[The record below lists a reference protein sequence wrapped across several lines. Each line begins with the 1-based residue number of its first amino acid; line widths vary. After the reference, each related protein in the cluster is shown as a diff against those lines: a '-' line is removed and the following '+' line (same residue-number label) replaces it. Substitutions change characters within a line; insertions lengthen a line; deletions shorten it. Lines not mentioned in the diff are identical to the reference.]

1 MFTAMLLEAIRAI
14 GANRLRS
21 FLTML
26 GMVIGVAAVILM
38 LAVGEGTRLTI
49 KRQVDSLG
57 TNVFIILAGFQ
68 NTSGV
73 RSGSGNRHTLNEADA
88 EALAQLEG
96 VEAVTPVVNSNSQLV
111 AGGQNWNT
119 MVMGVNGDF
128 MAVRSWDL
136 ASGRPMDDLDVQTAS
151 RSIWLGQSTA
161 RELFGSSDPLGQT
174 MRVKNVPFVVAGLLA
189 SKGQSLDGRDQDD
202 TAIVPITSSQRY
214 LAGSQFRGMV
224 RMIMLKTAN
233 PDVTGQL
240 EEDIRELLRER
251 HHIVD
256 PMQDDDFFLSNLSA
270 VMASAEATAASMTLL
285 LGAIASVSLAVGG
298 IGIMNI
304 MLVSVTERTREIGIR
319 LAIGARR
326 RDILTQFMLEAMLVS
341 VTGGLLGLLSGSAG
355 AFLVQAIWET
365 TVVVTPGSMALS
377 FTVSAGIGLFFG
389 FYPAFKAALQNPIE
403 ALRFQ

>member
-1 MFTAMLLEAIRAI
+1 MFPAMLLEAIRAI

-73 RSGSGNRHTLNEADA
+73 RSGSGNRHTLNESDA

-119 MVMGVNGDF
+119 MVMGVNDDF

-161 RELFGSSDPLGQT
+161 RELFGSTDPLGQT

-304 MLVSVTERTREIGIR
+304 LLVSVTERTREIGVR

>member
-1 MFTAMLLEAIRAI
+1 MFWAMLLEAVRAI

-26 GMVIGVAAVILM
+26 GMVIGVAAVVLM
-38 LAVGEGTRLTI
+38 LAVGEGTRVTV
-49 KRQVDSLG
+49 KRQVDALG

-68 NTSGV
+68 RTSGA
-73 RSGSGNRHTLNEADA
+73 RTGSGSGITLNESDA
-88 EALAQLEG
+88 KALAELPG
-96 VEAVTPVVNSNSQLV
+96 VNAVSPVANSYSQLV

-119 MVMGVNGDF
+119 MVMGVNQDF
-128 MAVRSWDL
+128 LTVRSWEIEL
-136 ASGRPMDDLDVQTAS
+136 GRPMDDLDVQSAS

-161 RELFGSSDPLGQT
+161 KELFGTIEAVGQSL
-174 MRVKNVPFVVAGLLA
+174 RVGNVPFTVAGILA

-202 TAIVPITSSQRY
+202 TAIVPLSSSQRY
-214 LAGSQFRGMV
+214 LSGSSFRGSV
-224 RMIMLKTAN
+224 RMIMLQAASADIM
-233 PDVTGQL
+233 PDLQ
-240 EEDIRELLRER
+240 EDIRQLLRER
-251 HHIVD
+251 HHLTSPD
-256 PMQDDDFFLSNLSA
+256 QDDDFFLNNLSA
-270 VMASAEATAASMTLL
+270 VMASAEATAAAMTLL

-304 MLVSVTERTREIGIR
+304 MLVSVTERTREIGVR

-341 VTGGLLGLLSGSAG
+341 LTGGILGLAFGASGAL
-355 AFLVQAIWET
+355 LVQMIWRT
-365 TVVVTPGSMALS
+365 SVVISPASMALS

-389 FYPAFKAALQNPIE
+389 FYPAWKAAGQNPIE

>member
-1 MFTAMLLEAIRAI
+1 MLLEAIRAI
-14 GANRLRS
+14 GANRMRS

-49 KRQVDSLG
+49 KKQVDSLG
-57 TNVFIILAGFQ
+57 TNVFVILAGFQ

-88 EALAQLEG
+88 EALSHLDG
-96 VEAVTPVVNSNSQLV
+96 VEAVTPVVNNMSQLV

-119 MVMGVNGDF
+119 MVMGVNADF
-128 MAVRSWDL
+128 LTVRSWEL
-136 ASGRPMDDLDVQTAS
+136 AVGRPMDSLDVQSGS
-151 RSIWLGQSTA
+151 RTIWLGQSTA
-161 RELFGSSDPLGQT
+161 KELFGSIDPLGQT
-174 MRVKNVPFVVAGLLA
+174 IRVKNVPFVVEGLLA
-189 SKGQSLDGRDQDD
+189 AKGQSLDGRDQDD

-224 RMIMLKTAN
+224 RMIMLKAVS
-233 PDVTGQL
+233 PDVMTRL
-240 EEDIRELLRER
+240 EGDIRELLRER
-251 HHIVD
+251 HHLVD

-270 VMASAEATAASMTLL
+270 VMASAEATASAMTLL

-326 RDILTQFMLEAMLVS
+326 RDILTQFILEAILVS
-341 VTGGLLGLLSGSAG
+341 LTGGLLGLLIGSVG
-355 AFLVQAIWET
+355 AYLVKAIWRT
-365 TVVVTPGSMALS
+365 TIVITPGSMILS

-389 FYPAFKAALQNPIE
+389 FYPAWKAARQNPIE

>member
-1 MFTAMLLEAIRAI
+1 MFPAMLLEAVRAI
-14 GANRLRS
+14 GANRMRS

-38 LAVGEGTRLTI
+38 LAVGEGTRITV
-49 KRQVDSLG
+49 KKQVDSMG
-57 TNVFIILAGFQ
+57 TNVFVILAGFQ

-73 RSGSGNRHTLNEADA
+73 RSGSGNRHTLNESDA
-88 EALAQLEG
+88 EALKELPG
-96 VEAVTPVVNSNSQLV
+96 VEAVTPIVNNNSQLV

-119 MVMGVNGDF
+119 MVQGVNQDF
-128 MAVRSWDL
+128 LTVRSWDL
-136 ASGRPMDDLDVQTAS
+136 AEGRPMDALDVSSGS

-161 RELFGSSDPLGQT
+161 KELFGSLNPIGQT
-174 MRVKNVPFVVAGLLA
+174 LRVKNVPFVVEGLLA
-189 SKGQSLDGRDQDD
+189 AKGQSLNGQDQDD
-202 TAIVPITSSQRY
+202 TAIVPITTSQRY

-224 RMIMLKTAN
+224 RMIMLKAAS
-233 PDVTGQL
+233 PEIMSHL
-240 EEDIRELLRER
+240 EEQIRELLRER
-251 HHIVD
+251 HHILD

-270 VMASAEATAASMTLL
+270 VMASAEATASAMTLL

-298 IGIMNI
+298 SGIMNI

-326 RDILTQFMLEAMLVS
+326 RDILTQFILEAILVS
-341 VTGGLLGLLSGSAG
+341 LTGGILGLLIGSVG
-355 AFLVQAIWET
+355 AYLVQAIWRT
-365 TVVVTPGSMALS
+365 SVVVTSSSMILS

-389 FYPAFKAALQNPIE
+389 FYPAWKAARQNPIE